1 MYSQQSKAHGVCSI
15 NTVLGNRDFYYFG
28 FTLIPE
34 AVKPGHKKLKLTQE
48 AKPPTDIKT
57 IT

>member
-1 MYSQQSKAHGVCSI
+1 MDKCI
-15 NTVLGNRDFYYFG
+15 FGNRDVYYLG

-34 AVKPGHKKLKLTQE
+34 AVKPGHKKLKATQE